1 MESIRV
7 DVAYRPLR
15 IAWAIRAGDFGGF
28 RSAVRL
34 SHALWGGRFDPIIV
48 VDRPEQAEDLVELF
62 RVDAILPIGDSEVVR
77 SFPARF
83 PYVINPFFPNR
94 LFVGTGQYGGSPCQ
108 VLDIQNAVAHL
119 APTPEWEAFK
129 KRGVRLYTWKAEDPL
144 ADVFLM
150 HLGQYPGKDAAP
162 TNYRELVKDA
172 AEAAEVEIDSTSNLP
187 ADTFEHPSISY
198 LSRCMLQPH
207 FSIRATPGWDG
218 PGFYSGDA
226 GNLDDLVTCWNLRAA
241 NIPLLFVDPNHMDR
255 YADVIVSWEK
265 ATRQI
270 ISGRRHEID
279 RGLTLWAQVDDARN
293 TREGMEEIMRPF
305 QGKASVVCRITA
317 DLWKRDAVR
326 PPMMH
331 LGEVST
337 LGIVGGESGPPQIS
351 FALEQKPFNGDVW
364 FHSQTLVASLSFI
377 GGIYGDERH
386 TLVPPFVPELN
397 EFYAR
402 SMFLDYSK
410 LRSEPERVGLVIDAA
425 DTSASVKALPVGD
438 LVEAIF
444 DLAGFSSKLSDSGLI
459 TRQLIAQVGGLGGA
473 RPFKI
478 PGVRQL
484 LKTYGPTDAFTKS
497 GALQLIGSKDPE
509 NPSASFT
516 DHENLHIESR
526 PRHTKLT
533 PSAVF
538 AFLVE
543 KGLFRIGAELTC
555 PNCRLPSWTALGAL
569 EQRVTCELCG
579 QHYDA
584 TRQLIDEDWRYR
596 RTGVL
601 GRERNAQGAIPVI
614 LTLQQFETNLSGLSR
629 KIYSP
634 SLDLEPKAGFELPK
648 CEIDFVWL
656 IPGPGSFTTTAI
668 IGECKDRGAG
678 KGKKDKGTINAKDIE
693 NLKRVADA
701 LPRKRF
707 ETFVVLAKLCPFTAE
722 EIELARTLN
731 EKYRRRVILLTAR
744 ELDPYLFFERTELE
758 FNNISQY
765 GHSAEDLAMATE
777 IMYFKP
783 APPS

>member
-15 IAWAIRAGDFGGF
+15 IAWAIRAGDFEGF
-28 RSAVRL
+28 RSAIRI
-34 SHALWGGRFDPIIV
+34 SHALWGGRFNPIVV
-48 VDRPEQAEDLVELF
+48 VDRVEQAEDLVKLF
-62 RVDAILPIGDSEVVR
+62 RVDAILPIGDSEIVR

-83 PYVINPFFPNR
+83 PYVINPFFHNR
-94 LFVGTGQYGGSPCQ
+94 VFVGAGQYGGSPSQ
-108 VLDIQNAVAHL
+108 VLDVQNAVAHL
-119 APTPEWEAFK
+119 APKPEWEAFK
-129 KRGVRLYTWKAEDPL
+129 KRGMRLYAWKPKDPL

-150 HLGQYPGKDAAP
+150 HLGEYPGNDAAP
-162 TNYRELVKDA
+162 INYRELVKSA
-172 AEAAEVEIDSTSNLP
+172 AEAAEVEIDLTSSLP
-187 ADTFEHPSISY
+187 DDTFEHPSISY

-241 NIPLLFVDPNHMDR
+241 HIPVLFVDPNHMDR

-265 ATRQI
+265 AMRQI
-270 ISGRRHEID
+270 TSGRRHETE
-279 RGLTLWAQVDDARN
+279 RGLTLWARLDDSRN
-293 TREGMEEIMRPF
+293 TQEGIAEIMRPF
-305 QGKASVVCRITA
+305 QGKATVMCRIST
-317 DLWKRDAVR
+317 DFWEGDAVR

-337 LGIVGGESGPPQIS
+337 LGIVGSESGQPQIS

-377 GGIYGDERH
+377 GALYGDDRR
-386 TLVPPFVPELN
+386 TLLPPFVPELN

-402 SMFLDYSK
+402 EMFLDYSK
-410 LRSEPERVGLVIDAA
+410 VRSEPGRVGLVIDAA
-425 DTSASVKALPVGD
+425 DTSATVKALPVGD
-438 LVEAIF
+438 LVEAIL
-444 DLAGFSSKLSDSGLI
+444 DLAGFSSKLSDGGLI

-473 RPFKI
+473 RAFKI
-478 PGVRQL
+478 PGVRRL

-509 NPSASFT
+509 NPDASFK
-516 DHENLHIESR
+516 DHENLYIEPR
-526 PRHTKLT
+526 PRGTKLT
-533 PSAVF
+533 QLAVF

-543 KGLFRIGAELTC
+543 KGLFRVGAELTC

-579 QHYDA
+579 QQYDA
-584 TRQLIDEDWRYR
+584 TRQLINEEWRYR

-614 LTLQQFETNLSGLSR
+614 LTLQQFETNLSGISR
-629 KIYSP
+629 QIYSP
-634 SLDLEPKAGFELPK
+634 SLDLAPKVGFDLPK
-648 CEIDFVWL
+648 CEIDFIWL
-656 IPGPGSFTTTAI
+656 IPGPGSSATTAI

-678 KGKKDKGTINAKDIE
+678 KGKDTGTINAKDIE
-693 NLKRVADA
+693 NLRRVADA
-701 LPRKRF
+701 LPSERF
-707 ETFVVLAKLCPFTAE
+707 ETFIVLAKLCPFTAE
-722 EIELARTLN
+722 EIALARTLN

-744 ELDPYLFFERTELE
+744 ELDPYRFFERTELE
-758 FNNISQY
+758 FQNISQY

-777 IMYFKP
+777 IMYFK
-783 APPS
+783 ATPSS